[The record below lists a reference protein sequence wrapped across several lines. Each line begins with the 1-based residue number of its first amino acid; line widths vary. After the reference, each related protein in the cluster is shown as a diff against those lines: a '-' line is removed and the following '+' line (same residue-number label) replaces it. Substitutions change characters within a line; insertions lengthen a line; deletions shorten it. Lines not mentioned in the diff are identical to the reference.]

1 MSKATGFSGTQDAF
15 LRQRGDESARGRY
28 VQDEIVSD
36 TQIEEKRLKEQPL
49 LQRWEPIV
57 MPIVFTLLALVVRMY
72 KIGANKNVV
81 WDEAHFGSF
90 GSYYLKHEFYH
101 DVHPP
106 LGKMLVGLS
115 GYIAG
120 YNGTFSFDSGVEYP
134 EWVDFVKMR
143 IFNALFS
150 VGCVPLAYFTGKA
163 IGFSL
168 PATWFFTVCVLFEN
182 SFTTLGKLILLDSML
197 LFFTVASFFCFVK
210 FHNQRNKS
218 FSYNWWKWLS
228 LTGFNL
234 GCAISVK
241 MVGLFI
247 ITLVGIYTVIELWN
261 GLGNKQMPW
270 KTYLSHWVARIICL
284 ILIPFTIFATSFYVH
299 FALLTH
305 DGNGS
310 SVMPPLFQARLIN
323 STVGTGPRD
332 IAIGSNFTLKNYDI
346 GGTFLHSHANLYP
359 EGSQQQQVTGYGYND
374 ENNKWYFDR
383 IREQPYW
390 TSDETEI
397 EFVNVSHPYRIYHW
411 FTGRNLHSHTVAAPI
426 TTESYEVSGYG
437 NATIGDANDY
447 WTVEVV
453 EQKSD
458 EDPSRVHPLTTIFR
472 LKHEILQCY
481 LQHTG
486 NLLPEWGFKQI
497 EMVCTKDA
505 RKNDKSTW
513 WTIEDHDNVFLPPR
527 PENFKFPKTNF
538 FKDFFHLNFAMMASN
553 NALVPEYDK
562 FDPIASSAW
571 EWPTLHVGL
580 RICSWADEFPKYFL
594 MGTPLTTWGSS
605 IAVLGFMVFVV
616 LQLLRWQR
624 QYQVL
629 SDPNDLNLF
638 LMGGFYP
645 LLAWGLHYT
654 PFVIMSRVTYV
665 HHYLPALYF
674 ALIILTY
681 TVEATLNKI
690 HKNKLRV
697 TTFALLIAA
706 TVACFLYFSPI
717 SFGMVGPASKYKHL
731 KWLKTWDIYDEPAL
745 YN

>member
-1 MSKATGFSGTQDAF
+1 MSKVTGFSGVQDTY
-15 LRQRGDESARGRY
+15 LRQRGDDSVKNQSLDDIVASDLEI
-28 VQDEIVSD
+28 DE
-36 TQIEEKRLKEQPL
+36 KLLKNQSIC
-49 LQRWEPIV
+49 QRWEPIV
-57 MPIVFTLLALVVRMY
+57 MPIAFTLLALVVRMY

-106 LGKMLVGLS
+106 LGKMLVGFS
-115 GYIAG
+115 GYLAG

-150 VGCVPLAYFTGKA
+150 VGCVPIAYFTGKA
-163 IGFSL
+163 IGFSV

-197 LFFTVASFFCFVK
+197 LFFTVAAFFCFVK
-210 FHNQRNKS
+210 FHNQRNKPFTYS
-218 FSYNWWKWLS
+218 WWKWMT

-247 ITLVGIYTVIELWN
+247 ITLVGIYTVVELWN
-261 GLGNKQMPW
+261 GLGNKQMAW
-270 KTYLSHWVARIICL
+270 KVYFSHWVARIICL
-284 ILIPFTIFATSFYVH
+284 ILIPLFIFTASFYAH

-305 DGNGS
+305 DGSGS
-310 SVMPPLFQARLIN
+310 SVMPPLFQATLIN

-332 IAIGSNFTLKNYDI
+332 IAIGSNFTIKNFKV
-346 GGTFLHSHANLYP
+346 GGIFLHSHASLYP
-359 EGSQQQQVTGYGYND
+359 EGSEQQQITGYGHND

-383 IREQPYW
+383 IREAPYW
-390 TSDETEI
+390 TSEETEP
-397 EFVNVSHPYRIYHW
+397 EFVEADKPYRLFHL
-411 FTGRNLHSHTVAAPI
+411 FTGRNLHSHSIPAPVS
-426 TTESYEVSGYG
+426 TESYEVSAYG
-437 NATIGDANDY
+437 NATIGDAKDY

-453 EQKSD
+453 EQKSG
-458 EDPSRVHPLTTIFR
+458 ENASLIHPLTTIFR
-472 LKHEILQCY
+472 LRHDVMNCY
-481 LQHTG
+481 LQQTG
-486 NLLPEWGFKQI
+486 KILPEWGFKQA
-497 EMVCTKDA
+497 EMVCSKNVK
-505 RKNDKSTW
+505 KNDKSAW
-513 WTIEDHDNVFLPPR
+513 WTIEDHDNQFLPPK

-538 FKDFFHLNFAMMASN
+538 FKDFLHLNSAMMASN
-553 NALVPEYDK
+553 NALVPESDK

-594 MGTPLTTWGSS
+594 MGTPFTTWAST
-605 IAVLGFMVFVV
+605 IAVLGFMGFVV
-616 LQLLRWQR
+616 IQLLRWQR
-624 QYQVL
+624 QYHVL
-629 SDPNDLNLF
+629 SDPTDLNLF

-674 ALIILTY
+674 ALLILAY
-681 TVEATLNKI
+681 TVEAVMKKI
-690 HKNKLRV
+690 NKNKLKNA
-697 TTFALLIAA
+697 TFAILIIA
-706 TVACFLYFSPI
+706 TISCFMYFSPI
-717 SFGMVGPASKYKHL
+717 SFGMMGSAYNYKYL
-731 KWLKTWDIYDEPAL
+731 KWIKTWDIYDEAFVL
-745 YN
+745 K